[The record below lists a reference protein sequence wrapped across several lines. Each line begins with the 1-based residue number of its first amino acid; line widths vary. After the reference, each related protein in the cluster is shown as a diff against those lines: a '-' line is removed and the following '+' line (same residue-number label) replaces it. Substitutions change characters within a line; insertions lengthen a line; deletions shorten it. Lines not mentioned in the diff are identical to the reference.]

1 MQNSTMDYFDEL
13 LTLLKQWDPLGSR
26 ITANGVRLIG
36 HVPHVGAM
44 AYLHSVYEPLRGR
57 LILDLEEQIKHPLPM
72 GLKHF
77 FQRANGVRLFGNSLS
92 IFGLRQSYDRTLSDA
107 VYQPISIVTCNV
119 RERIRNAPNSAVF
132 FGYYDWDGSKLY
144 MLNDDPRV
152 FVCPRYAITPL
163 LYEWPNFETFFL
175 TEVKRLA
182 ALYDDQGRK
191 RQADQPTVPFRVSGP
206 SQ

>member
-1 MQNSTMDYFDEL
+1 MQNSSMDYFDEL
-13 LTLLKQWDPLGSR
+13 LTILKRWDPLGSR

-36 HVPHVGAM
+36 HVPHVGTM
-44 AYLHSVYEPLRGR
+44 AYLHRVYNPLKEND
-57 LILDLEEQIKHPLPM
+57 ILEIEQQIRRTLPLA
-72 GLKHF
+72 LKYF
-77 FQRANGVRLFGNSLS
+77 FQRANGADLFVNQLSL
-92 IFGLRQSYDRTLSDA
+92 FGLRNSYDRTLTDA
-107 VYQPISIVTCNV
+107 IYCPLAINTPNV
-119 RERIRNAPNSAVF
+119 RERVNGAPHNAVF
-132 FGYYDWDGSKLY
+132 FGFYAQDGSNIFA
-144 MLNDDPRV
+144 LNDDPRV